1 MKPFFIQTLPLLL
14 CLVLLAGC
22 SKTEEPYVPTGDGL
36 TWDEDVVIQST
47 DPVVE
52 HELVLCYY
60 EEASMN
66 PLVSNDYTNRVL
78 FSLIYQGLFAT
89 NSDYTVVPILV
100 KHYRVSDDLKYWTFY
115 LEEAATFS
123 DGTPVTLNDVL
134 ATYEAADK
142 SSYYGGRFT
151 HLEDIYL
158 TADGGITFEMDTAY
172 ENLPLLLD
180 IPILK
185 ADEIEAERPLG
196 SGPYYLDTNLSGLH
210 LRKHP
215 NWWCDVELIFN
226 TSAIS
231 LVKAENPAQIRDEFQ
246 FNDVGLVCAD
256 SSSENFADF
265 RSDYE
270 LWNCEDGLFL
280 YIGCNTESVVFSNT
294 TVRAALTYAIDREK
308 IVNEYYHG
316 FAHAATL
323 AASPLSP
330 YYSNTLANRYAYEPE
345 KFTSALQSQG
355 LSGQTVVVAVNK
367 NDTLRMR
374 VARAIGAMLEECGLK
389 VTMSELAQED
399 YLYHLANRNFDIY
412 VGQTKLSPNYD
423 LTQFFRNY
431 GVFRY
436 GGMTDAAVYALC
448 LDALAN
454 KGNYYNLHQTI
465 ANDGRLTPVLFHSYA
480 IYATRGLLTELEP
493 SRDNVF
499 YYTLGK
505 TMRSAQIYED

>member
-1 MKPFFIQTLPLLL
+1 MKKYICLLL
-14 CLVLLAGC
+14 ILCLLLPGC
-22 SKTEEPYVPTGDGL
+22 AQDEEPYVPTGDGL
-36 TWDEDVVIQST
+36 TWEDDVVIQDT
-47 DPVVE
+47 KPEAE

-60 EEASMN
+60 EEESLN
-66 PLVSNDYTNRVL
+66 PLLCTDFTNRVL

-89 NSDYTVVPILV
+89 DSEYDVYPILV
-100 KHYRVSDDLKYWTFY
+100 KNYRVSDDLKYWTCY
-115 LEEAATFS
+115 LEENAVFS
-123 DGTPVTLNDVL
+123 DGTPVTLEDVL
-134 ATYEAADK
+134 ATYEAAKKTD
-142 SSYYGGRFT
+142 YYGGRFT

-185 ADEIEAERPLG
+185 ATEVEAERPLG
-196 SGPYYLDTNLSGLH
+196 SGPYFLDTNLSGLH

-226 TSAIS
+226 TSAIP
-231 LVKAENPAQIRDEFQ
+231 LVKAIDPAQIRDEFQ

-256 SSSENFADF
+256 SSSEHFADF

-270 LWNCEDGLFL
+270 LWNCEDGLFV

-294 TVRAALTYAIDREK
+294 VVRAALTHAIDREK

-316 FAHAATL
+316 FAHPATL

-330 YYSNTLANRYAYEPE
+330 YYSSTLGARYEYEPE
-345 KFTSALQSQG
+345 KFISALRSQG

-374 VARAIGAMLEECGLK
+374 VARAVGTMLEECGLK
-389 VTMSELAQED
+389 VTMSELTQED
-399 YLYHLANRNFDIY
+399 YLYNLANRSFDIY

-423 LTQFFRNY
+423 LTQFFKNY

-436 GGMTDAAVYALC
+436 GGMSDAAIYALC

-465 ANDGRLTPVLFHSYA
+465 ANDGRLCPILFHSYA
-480 IYATRGLLTELEP
+480 VYATRGLLTELEP

-499 YYTLGK
+499 FYSLGK
-505 TMRSAQIYED
+505 TLRNSQIYDD